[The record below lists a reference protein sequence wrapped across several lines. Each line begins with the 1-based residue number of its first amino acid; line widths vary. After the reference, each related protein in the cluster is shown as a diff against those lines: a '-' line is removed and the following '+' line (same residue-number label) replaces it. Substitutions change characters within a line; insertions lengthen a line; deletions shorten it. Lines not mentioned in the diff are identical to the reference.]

1 MLLEI
6 GEKEEDSLLVKAK
19 YRMPGGLN
27 WGDKFPMSKTSGHR
41 ELSKASEKNGLMV
54 HMVDNPSPSTQLRA
68 NTTENGTEVSKRI
81 TWGEKRAKTLSAQTL
96 LYIIKLKVK

>member
-27 WGDKFPMSKTSGHR
+27 WGDMFPMSNTSGHR
-41 ELSKASEKNGLMV
+41 ERSKASENGLMV

-68 NTTENGTEVSKRI
+68 NTTENGTDISKLV
-81 TWGEKRAKTLSAQTL
+81 TWGEKCAKTLSAQTS

>member
-27 WGDKFPMSKTSGHR
+27 WGDMFPISKPSGHSFPKPQR
-41 ELSKASEKNGLMV
+41 RMASWCTWWISPALAPSSV
-54 HMVDNPSPSTQLRA
+54 HIPPRM
-68 NTTENGTEVSKRI
+68 
-81 TWGEKRAKTLSAQTL
+81 AQ
-96 LYIIKLKVK
+96 KFQN